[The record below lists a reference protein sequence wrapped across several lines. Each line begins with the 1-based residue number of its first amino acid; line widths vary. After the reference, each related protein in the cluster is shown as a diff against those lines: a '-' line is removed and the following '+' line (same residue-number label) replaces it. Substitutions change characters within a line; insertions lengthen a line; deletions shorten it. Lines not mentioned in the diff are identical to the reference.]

1 MRVTILPDGVEVDAA
16 DDETLLRALARA
28 GLRYRVGCKRGGC
41 GVCKVQLKLGEVRYE
56 RPIAPQVLSD
66 DERVEGICLSCRAVP
81 LTNIVIELQEGDRLR
96 RVLGFAFP
104 TNHHHGRHMSAVMRL
119 GYVQLRVTDL
129 EEARNH
135 YSNTLG
141 MEVVHEE
148 PGKLW
153 LKCWDEWDHHSL
165 VIEEGGVGLVKLGYK
180 VDSPEALAD
189 FERRSQQ
196 FGATVGRFSEGENLK
211 VGDGVRITL
220 PSDHTLELYTDME
233 YAGTETG
240 AINPEAWPRNIRGVG
255 THWIDHALIS
265 VDEPALVERFMSE
278 CLDFR
283 SAERAV
289 VSMED
294 PELLGSWM
302 TCGESP
308 HDLAFIKGPNNK
320 LHHFA
325 YHLEDWSSILKAG
338 DIFSMDDVPIDIG
351 PTRHGITRG
360 TTIYFFDPAGNRNEV
375 FAGLG
380 YRAMKDFPT
389 ITWTSDQLAKGIF
402 YHARELNEGFTTVFT

>member
-1 MRVTILPDGVEVDAA
+1 
-16 DDETLLRALARA
+16 
-28 GLRYRVGCKRGGC
+28 
-41 GVCKVQLKLGEVRYE
+41 
-56 RPIAPQVLSD
+56 
-66 DERVEGICLSCRAVP
+66 
-81 LTNIVIELQEGDRLR
+81 
-96 RVLGFAFP
+96 
-104 TNHHHGRHMSAVMRL
+104 MSAVIRL
-119 GYVQLRVTDL
+119 GYVHVRVTDL
-129 EEARNH
+129 EESRNH

-180 VDSPEALAD
+180 VEDLDALAD
-189 FERRSQQ
+189 FERRAQQ
-196 FGATVGRFSEGENLK
+196 FGVTLGRFSAGENLK

-220 PSDHTLELYTDME
+220 PSEHTLELYTDME
-233 YAGTETG
+233 FAGTETG
-240 AINPEAWPRNIRGVG
+240 AINPEAWPRHVRGVG
-255 THWIDHALIS
+255 THWIDHALIA
-265 VDEPALVERFMSE
+265 VEDPGTVERFMTE
-278 CLDFR
+278 VLDFR
-283 SAERAV
+283 AAERV
-289 VSMED
+289 VASMEH
-294 PELLGSWM
+294 PEIIGSWM

-325 YHLEDWSSILKAG
+325 YHLEDWGAILRAG

-380 YRAMKDFPT
+380 YRVHHDFPT
-389 ITWTSDQLAKGIF
+389 INWTVDQLAKGIF
-402 YHARELNEGFTTVFT
+402 YHARELNDAFTSVFT